1 MALNSFSRGYTMEP
15 YKGFMISNKVFQQ
28 HFSTVNISWTK
39 NFFEKIADLGMKKK
53 EFCMSGQ
60 SSRNVTYII
69 KVTS

>member
-1 MALNSFSRGYTMEP
+1 M
-15 YKGFMISNKVFQQ
+15 GFMISNKVFQQ

-39 NFFEKIADLGMKKK
+39 NFFEKIADLGLKKN